1 MSEIVKRKIDAGVIR
16 PKLAMDILGQYVA
29 CFNDTTY
36 CDARPATAPAA
47 APAPATDQ
55 PVVVERAG

>member
-16 PKLAMDILGQYVA
+16 PSVGMDILGAYTA

-36 CDARPATAPAA
+36 CDVGGPGLSAHRERPA
-47 APAPATDQ
+47 
-55 PVVVERAG
+55 